1 MSFLIVQ
8 NQGDF
13 MGLPAVTLTESLP
26 ALFEADLALAVDYA
40 RAEKS
45 PATRRAYATDF
56 ALFRAWCESCRH
68 LEALP
73 ASSATVCA
81 FLAFEA
87 KRSKTATIGRRVAAI
102 RYAHKL
108 GNLPV
113 PTDDERVKATM
124 RGIRRTIGAAAVKK
138 APATGDLLMA
148 MASTTGEGLK
158 GQRDRALLLLG
169 FAGAFR
175 RSELVALDVADLVE
189 TEDGYRITI
198 RRGKTDQEAQG
209 ATIGI
214 IRGARACPVKAVKR
228 WLETAGI
235 TEGAI
240 FRSVAKGGKV
250 SAARLSAE
258 AVAVI
263 VKDAAERAGLDPAI
277 FAGHSLRSGFLT
289 SAAKRGA
296 SVFKMMDVS
305 RHRSVDTLRGYIRDG
320 ELFQEHAGA
329 GLL

>member
-1 MSFLIVQ
+1 
-8 NQGDF
+8 

-26 ALFEADLALAVDYA
+26 ALFEADLALAADYA

-45 PATRRAYATDF
+45 PATRRAYKTDF
-56 ALFRAWCESCRH
+56 AIFRAWCESRH

-81 FLAFEA
+81 YLASEA
-87 KRSKTATIGRRVAAI
+87 KRSKTSTIGRRVAAV

-108 GNLPV
+108 ANLPV
-113 PTDDERVKATM
+113 PTDDELVKATM

-138 APATGDLLMA
+138 SPATGDLLMA
-148 MASTTGEGLK
+148 MAACTGEGLK

-189 TEDGYRITI
+189 TEDGYRVAI
-198 RRGKTDQEAQG
+198 RHSKTDQEAQG
-209 ATIGI
+209 ATIAI
-214 IRGARACPVKAVKR
+214 IRGARACPVKAVKA
-228 WLETAGI
+228 WLDSAGI
-235 TEGAI
+235 AEGPI
-240 FRSVAKGGKV
+240 FRPVAKGGKV
-250 SAARLSAE
+250 SAARLSAD
-258 AVAVI
+258 AVAVV
-263 VKDAAERAGLDPAI
+263 VKDAAERAGLEPAT

-296 SVFKMMDVS
+296 SLFKMMDVS
-305 RHRSVDTLRGYIRDG
+305 RHKSVDTLRGYVRDA
-320 ELFQEHAGA
+320 EMFHDHAGA